1 MLSSISTKLLILD
14 YKQFKA
20 ARLIQKIIR
29 GWLARCWMKRRN
41 NAAKVIQ
48 RAWWRYIGKRY
59 RSSLAQEMLQTFIV
73 GTFNN
78 SSLKIQALFRGWHSR
93 RHIYNMLHLNM
104 IQKQALE
111 EILTNMVHKMRK
123 INQRNELPGVL
134 TFSDNRWAFQNK
146 IIVKIFY
153 TYEYIYI
160 FLIYFFSI
168 RVEKFLTTL
177 TYRIYNWYVANDM
190 NSLRAMREE
199 RRIDFLNSAHYTKIP
214 FMSVV
219 ENCSKVVS
227 PEMFERAG
235 KTYTIKDFEVAEAFT
250 AGVDPR
256 TAQNNK
262 RLICK

>member
-1 MLSSISTKLLILD
+1 
-14 YKQFKA
+14 
-20 ARLIQKIIR
+20 
-29 GWLARCWMKRRN
+29 MKRRN

-146 IIVKIFY
+146 IIVQIFY

-160 FLIYFFSI
+160 FFQHQSWKILNDFDIPHIQLVCGKRHELTQSNAGRATNWLLELSALHKDSIHERNWKLFQSCQSRNVWASWQNIYHQGLRS
-168 RVEKFLTTL
+168 R
-177 TYRIYNWYVANDM
+177 R
-190 NSLRAMREE
+190 SLHG
-199 RRIDFLNSAHYTKIP
+199 RRGSEDSTEQQASY
-214 FMSVV
+214 M
-219 ENCSKVVS
+219 
-227 PEMFERAG
+227 
-235 KTYTIKDFEVAEAFT
+235 
-250 AGVDPR
+250 
-256 TAQNNK
+256 
-262 RLICK
+262 